1 MIITRKIIKG
11 LSLHMIKKIL
21 LLCLFAAFSLLVAG
35 CQEKPQPDD
44 RLQEYA
50 DLWNKGKFD
59 SMFSDYVNSSTK
71 ETFKKEDFVTR
82 YKDIYK
88 DLEVKDVKVS
98 FEKPDKEVEWD
109 KKTKAEFP
117 MTISFNTLAGEVS
130 YKKDI
135 TLTKEK
141 KDDDEN
147 WYVDW
152 EPSFILPEMEKGD
165 KVGVESISAKR
176 GEILDR
182 NQQPLAI
189 NGEAFELGIVPKEFN
204 DGDLDKLSKL
214 LDLSSE
220 SIQSKLD
227 QSWVKP
233 EFFVPIK
240 KIALSERPL
249 ALEVIELGGL
259 YSKRVAA
266 REYPYGEATAHLT
279 GYIGK
284 LTAEKLDKLKD
295 KGYTAQSLMGL
306 SGAEEVYED
315 QLRGE
320 DGKKIYLKKQD
331 SEENVTVVEQPVE
344 DGKTISLTIDAEMQK
359 KIYEQMKNEAGT
371 AAALN
376 PQTGEA
382 LALVSTPAYDPN
394 EFVLGISSEK
404 YKKLADDPKKPLRN
418 RFPLTYSPGST
429 MKGITASVGLKSGK
443 LDPSKIYDIQ
453 GKTWKKDESWGN
465 YKVVRVFANES
476 KVDLESAIKFSDNI
490 YFARVGMEMGAD
502 TFIAGLKDF
511 GFGEDIPFSYPI
523 YKSQV
528 SNDGKIS
535 KEVQLADSA
544 FGQGEVLM
552 SIVHL
557 ASAYGGII
565 NDGNMMKPRLLMDEE
580 QDVWKKDLLTK
591 EQADMMKTNLRK
603 VVTEGIAGKASVE
616 GKAIAGKTG
625 TAEIKSEQGTTGTE
639 NGLFVSY
646 DQNDPS
652 MVLAMLLEDVQDAG
666 GSTHT
671 VQVAKKFYD
680 SWK

>member
-1 MIITRKIIKG
+1 MYRKVM
-11 LSLHMIKKIL
+11 LVY
-21 LLCLFAAFSLLVAG
+21 LFVTFSLLVAG
-35 CQEKPQPDD
+35 CQEKPKPDD
-44 RLQEYA
+44 RLQEYV
-50 DLWNKGKFD
+50 DLWNKEKFE
-59 SMFSDYVNSSTK
+59 SMYNEYLNSSTK
-71 ETFKKEDFVTR
+71 ESFKKEDFVTR
-82 YKDIYK
+82 YKDIYE
-88 DLEVKDVKVS
+88 DLEVKDVKVT
-98 FEKPDKEVEWD
+98 FKKPEKEVDWDKE
-109 KKTKAEFP
+109 TKAGFP
-117 MTISFNTLAGEVS
+117 LKITFNTLAGEVS
-130 YKKDI
+130 YDKEI

-141 KDDDEN
+141 QGEEEN
-147 WYVDW
+147 WFVDW

-176 GEILDR
+176 GDILDR
-182 NQQPLAI
+182 NQQPLAM

-204 DGDLDKLSKL
+204 ESDLKKLSSL
-214 LDLSSE
+214 LDMSAE
-220 SIQSKLD
+220 SIQGKLD

-259 YSKRVAA
+259 YSKRVPA

-284 LTAEKLDKLKD
+284 LTAEKLEKLKGE
-295 KGYTAQSLMGL
+295 GYTAQSLMGL

-315 QLRGE
+315 QLRGK
-320 DGKKIYLKKQD
+320 DGQRIYLKKEE
-331 SEENVTVVEQPVE
+331 SEEVVTVAEQPVE
-344 DGKTISLTIDAEMQK
+344 DGKNITLTIDAEMQK
-359 KIYEQMKNEAGT
+359 KLYEQMKSEAGT

-394 EFVLGISSEK
+394 DFVLGMSSEK

-418 RFPLTYSPGST
+418 RFPIAYSPGST

-443 LDPSKIYDIQ
+443 LDPNKIYDIT
-453 GKTWKKDESWGN
+453 GKKWQKDDSWGN
-465 YKVVRVFANES
+465 YKVVRVFDNES
-476 KVDLESAIKFSDNI
+476 KVDLESALKFSDNI
-490 YFARVGMEMGAD
+490 YFARVGLEMGAD

-511 GFGEDIPFSYPI
+511 GFGEEIPSSYPI
-523 YKSQV
+523 YKSQI
-528 SNDGKIS
+528 SNDGTIS

-565 NDGNMMKPRLLMDEE
+565 NDGNMMKPRLLKDEE
-580 QDVWKKDLLTK
+580 HEIWKENLLTK
-591 EQADMMKTNLRK
+591 EQADMLKTDLRK
-603 VVTEGIAGKASVE
+603 VVTEGIATKASVK

-625 TAEIKSEQGTTGTE
+625 TAEIKAEQGTTGTE

-646 DQNDPS
+646 DQNDPT
-652 MVLAMLLEDVQDAG
+652 MVLAVLLEDVEEAG

-671 VQVAKKFYD
+671 VEVTKRFYD
-680 SWK
+680 SW

>member
-1 MIITRKIIKG
+1 MV
-11 LSLHMIKKIL
+11 KKVM
-21 LLCLFAAFSLLVAG
+21 LLCLFVALSLMVAG

-44 RLQEYA
+44 RLQEYV
-50 DLWNKGKFD
+50 DLWNKEKFD
-59 SMFSDYVNSSTK
+59 EMFKDYITSSTK
-71 ETFKKEDFVTR
+71 DTYKKEDFVTR

-88 DLEVKDVKVS
+88 DLEVKDVKIS
-98 FEKPDKEVEWD
+98 FKKPEQEVDWDKE
-109 KKTKAEFP
+109 TKAEFP
-117 MTISFNTLAGEVS
+117 VSISFKTLAGEVS
-130 YKKDI
+130 YKKDV

-141 KDDDEN
+141 KDDNEN
-147 WYVDW
+147 WFVNWD
-152 EPSFILPEMEKGD
+152 PSFILPDMEKGD

-189 NGEAFELGIVPKEFN
+189 NGEALEIGIVPQKFSEGN
-204 DGDLDKLSKL
+204 MNELISL
-214 LDLSSE
+214 LDVTKEYIEKQLN
-220 SIQSKLD
+220 

-233 EFFVPIK
+233 EHFVPIK
-240 KIALSERPL
+240 KLSLNEEALASKIVEIPG
-249 ALEVIELGGL
+249 LG
-259 YSKRVAA
+259 YRTVPA
-266 REYPYGEATAHLT
+266 RQYPYGEATAHLT

-284 LTAEKLDKLKD
+284 IDAEKLEKLKD
-295 KGYTAQSLMGL
+295 KGYTAQSFLGV
-306 SGAEEVYED
+306 SGSEEVYED
-315 QLRGE
+315 QLRGK
-320 DGKKIYLKKQD
+320 DGQRIYLKKKD
-331 SEENVTVVEQPVE
+331 TDEAVTVVEQPVQ
-344 DGKTISLTIDAEMQK
+344 DGKNISLTIDAEMQK
-359 KIYEQMKNEAGT
+359 KIYDQMKDEAGT
-371 AAALN
+371 AAAIN

-404 YKKLADDPKKPLRN
+404 YKQLTDDPKKPMRN
-418 RFPLTYSPGST
+418 RIPLAYSPGST

-443 LDPSKIYDIQ
+443 LDPDKIYDIK

-465 YKVVRVFANES
+465 YKVVRVFDNES
-476 KVDLESAIKFSDNI
+476 RVDLESALKFSDNI
-490 YFARVGMEMGAD
+490 YFARVGLEMGAD

-511 GFGEDIPFSYPI
+511 GFGEEIPMSYPI

-528 SNDGKIS
+528 SNDGSIS

-557 ASAYGGII
+557 ASAYGSII
-565 NDGNMMKPRLLMDEE
+565 HDGTMMEPRLLKDEE
-580 QDVWKKDLLTK
+580 QKVWKKDLLSK
-591 EQADMMKTNLRK
+591 EQVDMMKTNLRK

>member
-1 MIITRKIIKG
+1 MV
-11 LSLHMIKKIL
+11 KKVM
-21 LLCLFAAFSLLVAG
+21 LLCLFVAFSLMVAG

-44 RLQEYA
+44 RLQEYV

-59 SMFSDYVNSSTK
+59 SMFTDYVNNSTK
-71 ETFKKEDFVTR
+71 DTYKKEDFVTR
-82 YKDIYK
+82 YKDIYE

-98 FEKPDKEVEWD
+98 FKKPEKEVDWDKE
-109 KKTKAEFP
+109 TKAKFP
-117 MTISFNTLAGEVS
+117 VSISFNTLAGEVK
-130 YKKDI
+130 YDKEV

-141 KDDDEN
+141 KDEDET
-147 WYVDW
+147 WFVHWD
-152 EPSFILPEMEKGD
+152 PSFILPEMEKGD
-165 KVGVESISAKR
+165 KVGLESISAKR

-204 DGDLDKLSKL
+204 ENDLDKLSKL
-214 LDLSSE
+214 LDMSSE
-220 SIQSKLD
+220 SIQGKLD

-240 KIALSERPL
+240 RIALSERPL

-259 YSKRVAA
+259 YSKRVPA
-266 REYPYGEATAHLT
+266 REYPYGEAAAHLT

-284 LTAEKLDKLKD
+284 LTAEKLEKLKD
-295 KGYTAQSLMGL
+295 KGYTAQSLMGI

-315 QLRGE
+315 QLRGK
-320 DGKKIYLKKQD
+320 DGQRIYLKKQD
-331 SEENVTVVEQPVE
+331 TEEPVTVVEQPVQ
-344 DGKTISLTIDAEMQK
+344 DGKNVTLTIDADMQK
-359 KIYEQMKNEAGT
+359 KIYGQMKDEAGT

-394 EFVLGISSEK
+394 EFVLGMSGEK
-404 YKKLADDPKKPLRN
+404 YKKLAEDPKKPLRN
-418 RFPLTYSPGST
+418 RIPLAYSPGST

-443 LDPSKIYDIQ
+443 LDPGKIYDIK
-453 GKTWKKDESWGN
+453 GKTWKKDDSWGN
-465 YKVVRVFANES
+465 YKVVRVFDNES
-476 KVDLESAIKFSDNI
+476 KVDLESALKFSDNI
-490 YFARVGMEMGAD
+490 YFARVGLEMGAD

-511 GFGEDIPFSYPI
+511 GFGEEIPMSYPI

-528 SNDGKIS
+528 SNNGKIS

-565 NDGNMMKPRLLMDEE
+565 NDGTMMEPRLLKDEE
-580 QDVWKKDLLTK
+580 QKVWKKDLLTK
-591 EQADMMKTNLRK
+591 DQANMMKTDLRK

>member
-1 MIITRKIIKG
+1 MFKKIMLLCTLVA
-11 LSLHMIKKIL
+11 LSL
-21 LLCLFAAFSLLVAG
+21 LFAG
-35 CQEKPQPDD
+35 CQEKAQPDD
-44 RLQEYA
+44 RLQEYV

-59 SMFSDYVNSSTK
+59 KMFSDYVNSSTK

-98 FEKPDKEVEWD
+98 FKKPDKEVEWD
-109 KKTKAEFP
+109 KKSKAEFP
-117 MTISFNTLAGEVS
+117 VTISYNTLAGEVS
-130 YKKDI
+130 YKKDV

-147 WYVDW
+147 WFVDW
-152 EPSFILPEMEKGD
+152 DPSFILPEMEKGD

-182 NQQPLAI
+182 NQQPLAV

-204 DGDLDKLSKL
+204 ENDLSKL
-214 LDLSSE
+214 SSLLDVSPE
-220 SIQSKLD
+220 QIKSKLD
-227 QSWVKP
+227 ASWVKP
-233 EFFVPIK
+233 DYFVPIK
-240 KIALSERPL
+240 KIALKERPL
-249 ALEVIELGGL
+249 ALEVIELDGL
-259 YSKRVAA
+259 YSKRVPA

-284 LTAEKLDKLKD
+284 LTAEKLEKLKD

-315 QLRGE
+315 ELRGK
-320 DGKKIYLKKQD
+320 DGQRIYLKKQD
-331 SEENVTVVEQPVE
+331 SEDPVTVAEQPVE
-344 DGKTISLTIDAEMQK
+344 DGKNITLTIDAEMQK
-359 KIYEQMKNEAGT
+359 KIYAQMKDEAGT
-371 AAALN
+371 AAAIN

-394 EFVLGISSEK
+394 DFVLGMSSEK

-429 MKGITASVGLKSGK
+429 MKGITASVGLKSDK
-443 LDPSKIYDIQ
+443 LDPNKIYDIP
-453 GKTWKKDESWGN
+453 GKKWQKDNSWGN
-465 YKVVRVFANES
+465 YKVVRVFDNES
-476 KVDLESAIKFSDNI
+476 KVDLESALKFSDNI
-490 YFARVGMEMGAD
+490 YFARVGLDMGAE

-511 GFGEDIPFSYPI
+511 GFGEEIPMSYPI

-528 SNDGKIS
+528 SNDGEIS

-552 SIVHL
+552 SIVHI

-565 NDGNMMKPRLLMDEE
+565 NDGTMMEPKLLKDEE
-580 QDVWKKDLLTK
+580 QKVWKKDLLSK
-591 EQADMMKTNLRK
+591 EQADMMKTNFRK
-603 VVTEGIAGKASVE
+603 VVTEGIAGKARVE

-625 TAEIKSEQGTTGTE
+625 TAEIKSEQGTKGKE
-639 NGLFVSY
+639 NGVFVSY